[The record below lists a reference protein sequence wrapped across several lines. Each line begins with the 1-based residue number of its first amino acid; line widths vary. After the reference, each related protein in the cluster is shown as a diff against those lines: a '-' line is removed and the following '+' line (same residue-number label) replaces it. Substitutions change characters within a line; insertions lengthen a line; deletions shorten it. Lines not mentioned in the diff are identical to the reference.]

1 MRLLLAGL
9 FSMLLAAA
17 PPSPKDCTAC
27 HEVDLVTFE
36 ASKHASMGCTGCHS
50 SITKLPHT
58 GKPAP
63 VACASCHEDEVK
75 AYSKSVHGVA
85 LHNGMGDAATCRSC
99 HGPEHQ
105 ILGSDNPASRTNKK
119 NLPDTCANCHSD
131 PKFLAKHQIPFAK
144 PVEAYRQSVHG
155 REVAK
160 GNTKAASCSDCH
172 GSHDILAS
180 SDPLAKVNRANVA
193 STCGACHGD
202 VQAIYAD
209 SVHGLAVKR
218 GSKDSPTCTGCHGEH
233 NILAPKEAGSLV
245 NAARVSTVTCGRC
258 HGDERLNSR
267 YEFGDKVSAYQDSFH
282 GLATRGGQR
291 SVANCASCHG
301 VHNILP
307 STDSRSTVNP
317 ANLKHTCGQCH
328 PGVGDKIT
336 QGRVHVQG
344 IGGAE
349 HISVKWIRLAYYFLI
364 PMTIGFMLFHNGI
377 DWLAKLR
384 RGPHHSTTQEGFP
397 RMNRTFRLTHAMVMV
412 SFITLVG
419 TGFALKFPEAGW
431 VNLFHVFGS
440 SSGMRGLIH
449 RISAVVMIAATV
461 MHFIHLAW
469 SRRDRVILVEL
480 LPSPQDA
487 KDILNMIRFN
497 LGLTSQRPT
506 FGMFGYAEKME
517 YWAFMWGTVVMA
529 VTGILLWAQNL
540 SLRYFPIW
548 VLDAATAAHWYE
560 AILATLSILVWHW
573 YLVIFDPDVYPM
585 DLAWLTGK
593 APADHIRATRPGYY
607 LKTIEEQQK
616 KKEGPEAPSDHK

>member
-9 FSMLLAAA
+9 FSIALAAA
-17 PPSPKDCTAC
+17 PPSPQDCSGC

-36 ASKHASMGCTGCHS
+36 TSAHASMGCTGCHS
-50 SITKLPHT
+50 SITKLPHV

-63 VACASCHEDEVK
+63 VACSTCHGDEVK
-75 AYSKSVHGVA
+75 AYSASVHGVA
-85 LHNGMGDAATCRSC
+85 LHNGQADAATCRSC
-99 HGPEHQ
+99 HGPEHR
-105 ILGSDNPASRTNKK
+105 ILTSDNPASRTNKK
-119 NLPDTCANCHSD
+119 NLADTCASCHSD

-144 PVEAYRQSVHG
+144 PVEAYRLSVHG

-160 GNTKAASCSDCH
+160 GNNKAASCSDCH
-172 GSHDILAS
+172 GNHDILSAS
-180 SDPLAKVNRANVA
+180 DTRAKVNRANVA
-193 STCGACHGD
+193 ATCGACHSD
-202 VQAIYAD
+202 IKAIYED
-209 SVHGLAVKR
+209 SVHGRAVKR
-218 GSKDSPTCTGCHGEH
+218 GSKDAPTCTGCHGEH

-245 NAARVSTVTCGRC
+245 NATRVSTVTCGRC

-282 GLATRGGQR
+282 GLAIREGQKT
-291 SVANCASCHG
+291 VANCASCHG

-307 STDSRSTVNP
+307 SEDSRSTINP
-317 ANLKHTCGQCH
+317 TNLKHTCGQCH
-328 PGVGDKIT
+328 PGVGNKIT
-336 QGRVHVQG
+336 MGRVHVVSAG
-344 IGGAE
+344 VGE
-349 HISVKWIRLAYYFLI
+349 HNVVKWIRLAYYFLI

-384 RGPHHSTTQEGFP
+384 RGPHHATTQEGFP
-397 RMNRTFRLTHAMVMV
+397 RMNLKFRLTHALVMIT
-412 SFITLVG
+412 FITRVG
-419 TGFALKFPEAGW
+419 TGFALKFPDAWW
-431 VNLFHVFGS
+431 VKLFLGADPTS
-440 SSGMRGLIH
+440 SIRGIIH
-449 RISAVVMIAATV
+449 RIAAVVMMVATV
-461 MHFIHLAW
+461 LHFVHLAL

-480 LPSPQDA
+480 LPSPQDG

-497 LGLTSQRPT
+497 LGLTTQRPT

-540 SLRYFPIW
+540 SLRFFPIW
-548 VLDAATAAHWYE
+548 VLNAATAAHWYE

-593 APADHIRATRPGYY
+593 APADHIRSTRPGYY
-607 LKTIEEQQK
+607 LKTIEKQQAK
-616 KKEGPEAPSDHK
+616 DGPEAPSDHH